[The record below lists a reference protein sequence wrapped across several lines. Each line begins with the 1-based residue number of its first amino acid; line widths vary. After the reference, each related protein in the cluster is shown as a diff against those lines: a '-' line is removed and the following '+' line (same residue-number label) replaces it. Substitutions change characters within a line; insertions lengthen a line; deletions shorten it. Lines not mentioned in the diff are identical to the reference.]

1 MKTTHEIVHGDA
13 RRMAAVPDASI
24 DLVVTSPPYPMIAM
38 WDALFTGLDE
48 GIGEALE
55 AGRGLEA
62 FERMHGQ
69 LDAVWGEVGRVLKDG
84 GLVCLNVGDAVR
96 TLAGD
101 FALYPNHARIQACL
115 LGLGLQALPAIL
127 WRKPT
132 NAPTKFMGSGMLPA
146 GAYVTLEHEYV
157 LVFRKGGKRR
167 FVTDDQKRLRRES
180 AFFWEERNAWFSDL
194 WLDLRGTSQRHPGAE
209 AGARSGAFPLELP
222 YRLMAMFSVVG
233 DRVLDPFLGTGT
245 TLWAAMAA
253 GRHSLGYEID
263 THFRALY
270 RGGLEG
276 IVGWAAGR
284 IAARLQDH
292 HRFVQEK
299 ADQGVCLR
307 HTNRHYGCPVMTS
320 QETDLRFPLLQSVT
334 IRSTTRFEA
343 SYAPTPQAVPAAD
356 GAATTSPPPARE
368 TPSAPRQRQLFD

>member
-1 MKTTHEIVHGDA
+1 MKTAHEIIHGDA
-13 RRMAAVPDASI
+13 RQMAAVPDASV

-38 WDALFTGLDE
+38 WDELFAGLNDR
-48 GIGEALE
+48 IGEALE
-55 AGRGLEA
+55 AGRGMEA
-62 FERMHGQ
+62 FELMHGE
-69 LDAVWGEVGRVLKDG
+69 LDAVWREVRRVLKDG
-84 GLVCLNVGDAVR
+84 GLVCLNIGDAVR
-96 TLAGD
+96 TIAGD
-101 FALYPNHARIQACL
+101 FALYPNHTRIQAAL

-157 LVFRKGGKRR
+157 MIFRKGGKRI
-167 FVTDDQKRLRRES
+167 FADDDQKRLRRES

-194 WLDLRGTSQRHPGAE
+194 WLDLRGTPQVRPGAE
-209 AGARSGAFPLELP
+209 ARSGAFPLELP
-222 YRLMAMFSVVG
+222 YRLISMFSVQG

-270 RGGLEG
+270 RGGLES
-276 IVGWAAGR
+276 IVGWAGGR
-284 IAARLQDH
+284 IAARLDDH
-292 HRFVQEK
+292 LRFVQEK
-299 ADQGVCLR
+299 LDQGVHLR
-307 HTNRHYGCPVMTS
+307 HINRPYEFPVMTA
-320 QETDLRFPLLQSVT
+320 QETDLRLLKLQSVT

-343 SYAPTPQAVPAAD
+343 SYASTPQASPAGPGPAVESPSPS
-356 GAATTSPPPARE
+356 AATPIVV
-368 TPSAPRQRQLFD
+368 PRQRRLFD